1 MIQRLATISIIIA
14 SLYGCAI
21 FSSTPLTNEQ
31 LNTQVDNA
39 LANGTPESAII
50 IINQAIKSEP
60 SNPSLFT
67 ERAKINTALQQIT
80 AASDDYQ
87 TAIKLAPKNASILN
101 QYAIFLCQQ
110 KSINDA
116 NLIFQSAIN
125 QAESIFVAQVYTDW
139 ADCNAANQQIDD
151 ALANYT
157 SALSYESAP
166 YAAYAGI
173 TNLYVAQKNYP
184 IANYYINLYQ
194 ASPRPDE
201 LYLKITVLQSL
212 SKTNLKPNDKN
223 NLNQKLAE
231 FKAQLLEQ
239 FPNSTEAQS
248 LGTEKTSPTKT
259 TAQAPLIIPVSNE
272 KTTSAASSSSNQKDI
287 ISRIEKDSNGHSYII
302 VQADDTL
309 YSISRTTKVSINQI
323 TRLNNL
329 KSNNLAVGKKIY
341 LSNTSLK

>member
-1 MIQRLATISIIIA
+1 MLAS
-14 SLYGCAI
+14 
-21 FSSTPLTNEQ
+21 F
-31 LNTQVDNA
+31 
-39 LANGTPESAII
+39 
-50 IINQAIKSEP
+50 
-60 SNPSLFT
+60 
-67 ERAKINTALQQIT
+67 
-80 AASDDYQ
+80 
-87 TAIKLAPKNASILN
+87 LN

-184 IANYYINLYQ
+184 VANYYINLYQ

-201 LYLKITVLQSL
+201 LHLKITVLQSL
-212 SKTNLKPNDKN
+212 SKPNDKN

-248 LGTEKTSPTKT
+248 LGTEKTPPTKT
-259 TAQAPLIIPVSNE
+259 TAQAPLIIPVSNQ
-272 KTTSAASSSSNQKDI
+272 KTTSAASSSSNQKDV

-323 TRLNNL
+323 IRL
-329 KSNNLAVGKKIY
+329 NNLAVGKKIY

>member
-1 MIQRLATISIIIA
+1 MHRYLLNAQKSTLLYNKLLPQAMIIKRQLSLHQKMLAS
-14 SLYGCAI
+14 
-21 FSSTPLTNEQ
+21 F
-31 LNTQVDNA
+31 
-39 LANGTPESAII
+39 
-50 IINQAIKSEP
+50 
-60 SNPSLFT
+60 
-67 ERAKINTALQQIT
+67 
-80 AASDDYQ
+80 
-87 TAIKLAPKNASILN
+87 LN

-184 IANYYINLYQ
+184 VANYYINLYQ

-201 LYLKITVLQSL
+201 LHLKITVLQSL
-212 SKTNLKPNDKN
+212 SKPNDKN

-248 LGTEKTSPTKT
+248 LGTEKTPPTKT
-259 TAQAPLIIPVSNE
+259 TAQAPLIIPVSNQ
-272 KTTSAASSSSNQKDI
+272 KTTSAASSSSNQKDV

-323 TRLNNL
+323 IRL
-329 KSNNLAVGKKIY
+329 NNLAVGKKIY